1 MKRSIAFFVFLTAL
15 VFTTTPLGAQ
25 MVNVEDQVSYC
36 KEFANRGAEAEW
48 GAGETTL
55 FSEYYTSY
63 REWYEICMDAHR

>member
-1 MKRSIAFFVFLTAL
+1 
-15 VFTTTPLGAQ
+15 